1 MKPGE
6 PVWLDDDIDAA
17 LVWQSEQDAKCPGC
31 GQLKEESFDE
41 ASPVDF
47 NAVPLVCR
55 ACATRD
61 HAARRFAQNGDPSG
75 LYFGFEKTERPTL
88 D

>member
-6 PVWLDDDIDAA
+6 AVWLDDDIDAA

-31 GQLKEESFDE
+31 GQLKEETFDKD
-41 ASPVDF
+41 SPVDF
-47 NAVPLVCR
+47 NAVALRCA

-61 HAARRFAQNGDPSG
+61 HAAKRIANNGDPAG
-75 LYFGFEKTERPTL
+75 VFFAFEKTERPTL
-88 D
+88 